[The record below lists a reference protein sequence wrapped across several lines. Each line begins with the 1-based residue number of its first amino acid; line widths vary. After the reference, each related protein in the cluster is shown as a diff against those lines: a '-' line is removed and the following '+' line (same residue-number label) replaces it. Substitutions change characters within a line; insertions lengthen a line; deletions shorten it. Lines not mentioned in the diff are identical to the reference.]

1 MSWELW
7 LAAYF
12 VIGVIWAVLEQ
23 LAYDDYYQ
31 FEFFLCVFLWLP
43 RLVVWGCLLIYLGTD
58 KLWDKVFDW
67 GNRWRT

>member
-12 VIGVIWAVLEQ
+12 VIGLIWAVLEQ

-31 FEFFLCVFLWLP
+31 FEFFLCMFLWLR
-43 RLVVWGCLLIYLGTD
+43 RLVVWAFLLLWIGLD
-58 KLWDKVFDW
+58 KLLEKIFAW
-67 GNRWRT
+67 GARWRT